1 MEEPVTVPAIAA
13 PGKVAPLP
21 QPWEEK
27 VSRSSGETYYYNPQT
42 NESTFERP
50 GGLPQPWEERTSQS
64 TGDRYYYNPQS
75 NESTY
80 ERPKGINQPRHLDA

>member
-27 VSRSSGETYYYNPQT
+27 VSRSSGETYSVSYT
-42 NESTFERP
+42 HLT
-50 GGLPQPWEERTSQS
+50 LPTIYSV
-64 TGDRYYYNPQS
+64 
-75 NESTY
+75 
-80 ERPKGINQPRHLDA
+80 